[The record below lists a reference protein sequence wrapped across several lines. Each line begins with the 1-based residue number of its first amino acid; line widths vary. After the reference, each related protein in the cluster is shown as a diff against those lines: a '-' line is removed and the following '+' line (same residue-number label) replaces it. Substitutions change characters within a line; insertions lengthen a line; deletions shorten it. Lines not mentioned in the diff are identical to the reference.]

1 MKTITNFDINL
12 NSLPASGENRSFSVF
27 GDPGCVFS
35 LEIKN
40 EDDYYY
46 NFKTQSFT
54 ATKARLKNKVINE
67 SGKYVGSIIFPSIS
81 DDDDY
86 DIYLWA
92 ESNWDTKHADYSE
105 VRFADGSIDINSS
118 TGSSSNLLQKIIYQY
133 TDTTIT
139 LDARSP
145 NYLAAWSGVG
155 ITGNR
160 TLVVGRGAN
169 SGKIPFSI
177 IVTTAA
183 TKALRINRQPTS
195 NDIYAYEAITMG
207 TGQQLPGEDI
217 WGGTAA
223 SGAVKGTVTGGN
235 GGVSGPDITLS
246 TTLSAA
252 FTTHGPVGYRL
263 TGTSTDDV
271 LNKTVVLV
279 TDYTSG
285 VPSITLDTAVTIA
298 NGTTLTLTAP
308 QYYRWSVNSSSS
320 MHNLSPGMIMNHST
334 GSDVDYSWQTIPAKI
349 AYYTDTTTRTM
360 ERLNADGSITET
372 TDNIVNFSSLALDT
386 LGLKPTITKGK
397 VTKQLGNITFD
408 IQVNEDATNRAAWFY
423 AYGEQ
428 KASKLLGADIKFSDL
443 KVELTKPTTTTTSGV
458 SNSTTIPVA
467 DREGTIQNVSTIS
480 GIGIN
485 ASVAN
490 PTIASATADGA
501 GSWTASAAQ
510 TLENGITLTIEGT
523 SRVATITGNIEV
535 NNLQSSNFN
544 IYFDLESF
552 LTAA

>member
-1 MKTITNFDINL
+1 
-12 NSLPASGENRSFSVF
+12 
-27 GDPGCVFS
+27 
-35 LEIKN
+35 
-40 EDDYYY
+40 
-46 NFKTQSFT
+46 
-54 ATKARLKNKVINE
+54 
-67 SGKYVGSIIFPSIS
+67 
-81 DDDDY
+81 
-86 DIYLWA
+86 
-92 ESNWDTKHADYSE
+92 
-105 VRFADGSIDINSS
+105 
-118 TGSSSNLLQKIIYQY
+118 
-133 TDTTIT
+133 
-139 LDARSP
+139 
-145 NYLAAWSGVG
+145 
-155 ITGNR
+155 
-160 TLVVGRGAN
+160 
-169 SGKIPFSI
+169 
-177 IVTTAA
+177 
-183 TKALRINRQPTS
+183 
-195 NDIYAYEAITMG
+195 
-207 TGQQLPGEDI
+207 
-217 WGGTAA
+217 
-223 SGAVKGTVTGGN
+223 
-235 GGVSGPDITLS
+235 
-246 TTLSAA
+246 
-252 FTTHGPVGYRL
+252 
-263 TGTSTDDV
+263 
-271 LNKTVVLV
+271 
-279 TDYTSG
+279 
-285 VPSITLDTAVTIA
+285 
-298 NGTTLTLTAP
+298 
-308 QYYRWSVNSSSS
+308 
-320 MHNLSPGMIMNHST
+320 
-334 GSDVDYSWQTIPAKI
+334 
-349 AYYTDTTTRTM
+349 M

-372 TDNIVNFSSLALDT
+372 IDNIVNFSSLALDT

-544 IYFDLESF
+544 IYFDLEGF